1 MSSSPIS
8 LATPSHR
15 RDDSASG
22 FKGGSVPSSIRE
34 DGATLERRLREHL
47 IEAIERTPLET
58 DPFPYVFIE
67 GCFPK
72 DLYEELLAELPGDEF
87 YEPLIHKD
95 SVRDDGTSPRIQA
108 SLSEERMPLLPE
120 GRQRDLWTAV
130 TRSNQD
136 DRVKLALLRKL
147 EPGLRE
153 RHSEPLEQIEAYSR
167 PALNRDVSGYK
178 ILPHP
183 DTKAKVMSGLI
194 YFPRTDA
201 QRGLGTSLY
210 VPALRALDAL
220 RIPGLRPRFRL
231 VKTVPFQANCGLVF
245 AVTKRSFHG
254 REPLPA
260 GCGVRD
266 YLALTYYN
274 DPTRRGY

>member
-1 MSSSPIS
+1 MSSSPIPIAS
-8 LATPSHR
+8 PGAAGQPVSR
-15 RDDSASG
+15 GGASANAAPETITE
-22 FKGGSVPSSIRE
+22 V
-34 DGATLERRLREHL
+34 DALERRLREHL
-47 IEAIERTPLET
+47 VAAIERTPLRT

-67 GCFPK
+67 GCFPT
-72 DLYEELLAELPGDEF
+72 DLYEALRDELPDDAF

-108 SLSEERMPLLPE
+108 SLAEERLHLLPE

-130 TRSNQD
+130 TRATQD

-147 EPGLRE
+147 EPGIRE
-153 RHSEPLEQIEAYSR
+153 RYSEPLEQIEAWSR

-183 DTKAKVMSGLI
+183 DTKAKVLSGLI
-194 YFPRTDA
+194 YFPRTDG

-210 VPALRALDAL
+210 VKQLK
-220 RIPGLRPRFRL
+220 IPGLRPGFRL
-231 VKTVPFQANCGLVF
+231 VQTVPFQANCGLVF

-254 REPLPA
+254 REPLPE

>member
-1 MSSSPIS
+1 MSSIPIHAS
-8 LATPSHR
+8 HPVDPSGPSRALAAVGPESR
-15 RDDSASG
+15 PASTG
-22 FKGGSVPSSIRE
+22 NRPVTE
-34 DGATLERRLREHL
+34 LERVLREHL
-47 IEAIERTPLET
+47 IAAIERTPLET

-67 GCFPK
+67 GCFPD
-72 DLYEELLAELPGDEF
+72 DLYAELLAELPADAF

-108 SLSEERMPLLPE
+108 SLSEDRMPLLPE

-130 TRSNQD
+130 TRATQD

-147 EPGLRE
+147 EPGIRE
-153 RHSEPLEQIEAYSR
+153 RHAGPIEGIEAYSR

-183 DTKAKVMSGLI
+183 DTKAKIMSGLI
-194 YFPRTDA
+194 YFPRDDA

-210 VPALRALDAL
+210 VPTL
-220 RIPGLRPRFRL
+220 RIPGLRPKFRN

-254 REPLPA
+254 REPLPE

-266 YLALTYYN
+266 YLALTYYD

>member
-1 MSSSPIS
+1 MASNPVS
-8 LATPSHR
+8 LPT
-15 RDDSASG
+15 SAPPG
-22 FKGGSVPSSIRE
+22 DAHRE
-34 DGATLERRLREHL
+34 DAASLERRLRDHL
-47 IEAIERTPLET
+47 IDAIERTPLET
-58 DPFPYVFIE
+58 EPFPHIFIE
-67 GCFPK
+67 GCFPA
-72 DLYEELLAELPGDEF
+72 DIYEALLAELPADDF

-108 SLSEERMPLLPE
+108 SLSEERMPFLPA

-130 TRSNQD
+130 TRATQD
-136 DRVKLALLRKL
+136 EDVKLALLRKL
-147 EPGLRE
+147 EPGIRE
-153 RHSEPLEQIEAYSR
+153 RHSKPLEAIEAYSR

-183 DTKAKVMSGLI
+183 DTKAKIMSGLI
-194 YFPRTDA
+194 YFPRGDA

-210 VPALRALDAL
+210 VPIRRL
-220 RIPGLRPRFRL
+220 PGFKPRFL
-231 VKTVPFQANCGLVF
+231 LAKTAPFQANSGLVF

-254 REPLPA
+254 REPLPE

-266 YLALTYYN
+266 YLALTYYD

>member
-1 MSSSPIS
+1 MSSNPVS
-8 LATPSHR
+8 LANP
-15 RDDSASG
+15 SASG
-22 FKGGSVPSSIRE
+22 EPASLRAASENRPSTETAEVDR
-34 DGATLERRLREHL
+34 LERRMRDHL
-47 IEAIERTPLET
+47 VAAIERTPLMT

-67 GCFPK
+67 GCFPTE
-72 DLYEELLAELPGDEF
+72 LYEELQAELPADAF

-108 SLSEERMPLLPE
+108 SLVEDRLHLLPA

-130 TRSNQD
+130 TRATQD

-147 EPGLRE
+147 EPGIRE

-167 PALNRDVSGYK
+167 PALNRDVTGYK

-183 DTKAKVMSGLI
+183 DTKAKILSGLI
-194 YFPRTDA
+194 YFPRSDA

-210 VPALRALDAL
+210 VPTFK
-220 RIPGLRPRFRL
+220 IPGLKPRFRL

-254 REPLPA
+254 REPLPE

>member
-1 MSSSPIS
+1 MSLNPVSRST
-8 LATPSHR
+8 AVQ
-15 RDDSASG
+15 ASEEWA
-22 FKGGSVPSSIRE
+22 S
-34 DGATLERRLREHL
+34 LERRLRDHL
-47 IEAIERTPLET
+47 IGAIERTPLET
-58 DPFPYVFIE
+58 EPFPHIFIE
-67 GCFPK
+67 GCFPT
-72 DLYEELLAELPGDEF
+72 DLYAELLAELPADDF

-108 SLSEERMPLLPE
+108 SLSEDRMALLPA

-130 TRSNQD
+130 TRATQD
-136 DRVKLALLRKL
+136 ERVKLALLRKL
-147 EPGLRE
+147 EPGIRE
-153 RHSEPLEQIEAYSR
+153 RHSKPLEEIEAYSR
-167 PALNRDVSGYK
+167 PALNRDVSGYQ

-194 YFPRTDA
+194 YLPRSDA

-210 VPALRALDAL
+210 VPIR
-220 RIPGLRPRFRL
+220 RRSVFRPRFKL
-231 VKTVPFQANCGLVF
+231 AKTAPFQANSGLVF

-254 REPLPA
+254 REPLPE

-266 YLALTYYN
+266 YLALTYYD

>member
-8 LATPSHR
+8 QAEASPA
-15 RDDSASG
+15 RDDSTRH
-22 FKGGSVPSSIRE
+22 VTDEVHPSSIRE
-34 DGATLERRLREHL
+34 DVATLERRLREHL
-47 IEAIERTPLET
+47 VEAIERTPLET

-72 DLYEELLAELPGDEF
+72 DLYEELLAALPSDDF

-108 SLSEERMPLLPE
+108 SLSEERMPLLPA

-153 RHSEPLEQIEAYSR
+153 RYSEPVEQIEAYSR

-201 QRGLGTSLY
+201 QLGLGTSLY
-210 VPALRALDAL
+210 VPTFRV
-220 RIPGLRPRFRL
+220 PGLRPRFRL

>member
-1 MSSSPIS
+1 MSSNPIS
-8 LATPSHR
+8 LANP
-15 RDDSASG
+15 SASG
-22 FKGGSVPSSIRE
+22 DAASLRAASENRPSSESAEVDR
-34 DGATLERRLREHL
+34 LERRMRDHL
-47 IEAIERTPLET
+47 VAAIERTPLMT

-67 GCFPK
+67 GCFPTE
-72 DLYEELLAELPGDEF
+72 LYEELQAELPADAF

-108 SLSEERMPLLPE
+108 SLVEDRLHLLPA

-130 TRSNQD
+130 TRATQD

-147 EPGLRE
+147 EPGIRE

-167 PALNRDVSGYK
+167 PALNRDVTGYK

-183 DTKAKVMSGLI
+183 DTKAKILSGLI
-194 YFPRTDA
+194 YFPRSDA

-210 VPALRALDAL
+210 VPTFK
-220 RIPGLRPRFRL
+220 IPGLKPRFRL

-254 REPLPA
+254 REPLPE

>member
-1 MSSSPIS
+1 MSSSPS
-8 LATPSHR
+8 PFENTEPLAASRSHAGVR
-15 RDDSASG
+15 ANAAPATSAE
-22 FKGGSVPSSIRE
+22 V
-34 DGATLERRLREHL
+34 DALERRMREHL
-47 IEAIERTPLET
+47 VAAIERTPLRT

-67 GCFPK
+67 GCFPT
-72 DLYEELLAELPGDEF
+72 DLYEALRDELPADAF

-108 SLSEERMPLLPE
+108 SLAEDRLHLLPE

-130 TRSNQD
+130 TRATQD

-147 EPGLRE
+147 EPGIRE
-153 RHSEPLEQIEAYSR
+153 RFSEPLEQIEAWSR

-183 DTKAKVMSGLI
+183 DTKAKVLSGLI
-194 YFPRTDA
+194 YFPRSDA

-210 VPALRALDAL
+210 VKQLK
-220 RIPGLRPRFRL
+220 IPGLRPGFRL
-231 VKTVPFQANCGLVF
+231 VETVPFQANCGLVF

-254 REPLPA
+254 REPLPE

>member
-1 MSSSPIS
+1 MSSTSPAFAS
-8 LATPSHR
+8 
-15 RDDSASG
+15 DSAASARPAGSG
-22 FKGGSVPSSIRE
+22 STGV
-34 DGATLERRLREHL
+34 DVLERRLREHL
-47 IEAIERTPLET
+47 VAAIERTPLLT

-67 GCFPK
+67 GCFPT
-72 DLYEELLAELPGDEF
+72 DLYEELLAQLPGDDF

-108 SLSEERMPLLPE
+108 SLVEDRLVRLPA

-130 TRSNQD
+130 TRATQD

-147 EPGLRE
+147 EPGIRE
-153 RHSEPLEQIEAYSR
+153 RFSGPLEQIEAYSR

-183 DTKAKVMSGLI
+183 DTKAKVLSGLI
-194 YFPRTDA
+194 YFPTSEA

-210 VPALRALDAL
+210 VPTF

-254 REPLPA
+254 REPLPE
-260 GCGVRD
+260 GCGVRN
-266 YLALTYYN
+266 YLALTYYD

>member
-1 MSSSPIS
+1 MSSNPNPFSS
-8 LATPSHR
+8 EAR
-15 RDDSASG
+15 SG
-22 FKGGSVPSSIRE
+22 KSGPQRVPNARAPLPTKAE
-34 DGATLERRLREHL
+34 VAVLERRMLEHL
-47 IEAIERTPLET
+47 VAAIERTPLRT
-58 DPFPYVFIE
+58 DPFPYVFVD
-67 GCFPK
+67 GCFPA
-72 DLYEELLAELPGDEF
+72 DLYEELRAELPSDAF
-87 YEPLIHKD
+87 YEPLLHKD

-108 SLSEERMPLLPE
+108 SLAEERLHLLPE

-130 TRSNQD
+130 TRATQN

-147 EPGLRE
+147 EPGIRE
-153 RHSEPLEQIEAYSR
+153 RYHEPLEQIEAWSR

-183 DTKAKVMSGLI
+183 DTKAKVLSGLI

-210 VPALRALDAL
+210 VKQLK
-220 RIPGLRPRFRL
+220 IPGLRPGFRL
-231 VKTVPFQANCGLVF
+231 VETVPFQANCGLVF

-254 REPLPA
+254 REPLPE

>member
-1 MSSSPIS
+1 MSSSPNPFEN
-8 LATPSHR
+8 AGPAA
-15 RDDSASG
+15 DSGTRAGAPASAPPPT
-22 FKGGSVPSSIRE
+22 SAEVE
-34 DGATLERRLREHL
+34 VLERRLREHL
-47 IEAIERTPLET
+47 VAAIERTPLRT

-67 GCFPK
+67 GCFPT
-72 DLYEELLAELPGDEF
+72 DLYEALRDELPADAF

-108 SLSEERMPLLPE
+108 SLAEERLPLLPE

-130 TRSNQD
+130 TRATQD

-147 EPGLRE
+147 EPGIRE
-153 RHSEPLEQIEAYSR
+153 RYSEPLEQIEAWSR

-183 DTKAKVMSGLI
+183 DTKAKVLSGLI
-194 YFPRTDA
+194 YFPRTDG

-210 VPALRALDAL
+210 VKQLK
-220 RIPGLRPRFRL
+220 IPGLRPGFRL
-231 VKTVPFQANCGLVF
+231 VETVPFQANCGLVF

-254 REPLPA
+254 REPLPE

>member
-1 MSSSPIS
+1 MSSSPIPLVNAS
-8 LATPSHR
+8 PAGDLGPHVGAHADAAPAPSGEV
-15 RDDSASG
+15 DA
-22 FKGGSVPSSIRE
+22 
-34 DGATLERRLREHL
+34 LERRMREHL
-47 IEAIERTPLET
+47 VAAIERTPLRT

-67 GCFPK
+67 GCFPSE
-72 DLYEELLAELPGDEF
+72 LYEELRAELPADAF

-108 SLSEERMPLLPE
+108 SLAEDRLHLLPE

-130 TRSNQD
+130 TRATQD

-147 EPGLRE
+147 EPGIRE
-153 RHSEPLEQIEAYSR
+153 RHDEPLEKIEAWSR

-183 DTKAKVMSGLI
+183 DTKAKVLSGLI

-210 VPALRALDAL
+210 VKQLK
-220 RIPGLRPRFRL
+220 IPGLRPGFRL
-231 VKTVPFQANCGLVF
+231 VETVPFEANCGLVF

-254 REPLPA
+254 REPLPE

>member
-1 MSSSPIS
+1 MSPNPLPASPPD
-8 LATPSHR
+8 PS
-15 RDDSASG
+15 DEVAS
-22 FKGGSVPSSIRE
+22 
-34 DGATLERRLREHL
+34 LERAMRDHL
-47 IEAIERTPLET
+47 LAAIERTPLEQ

-67 GCFPK
+67 GCFPD
-72 DLYEELLAELPGDEF
+72 DLYRELQAQLPPDAF

-108 SLSEERMPLLPE
+108 SLSEDRMPLLPA
-120 GRQRDLWTAV
+120 GRMRALWTAV
-130 TRSNQD
+130 TRATQD

-147 EPGLRE
+147 EPGIRE
-153 RHSEPLEQIEAYSR
+153 RHAGPLEAIEAYSR

-183 DTKAKVMSGLI
+183 DTKAKIMSGLI
-194 YFPRTDA
+194 YFPRADA

-210 VPALRALDAL
+210 TPAV
-220 RIPGLRPRFRL
+220 RIPGLRPRFRN

-254 REPLPA
+254 REPLPE

-266 YLALTYYN
+266 YLALTYYD

>member
-8 LATPSHR
+8 TGDAH
-15 RDDSASG
+15 
-22 FKGGSVPSSIRE
+22 PSSIRE
-34 DGATLERRLREHL
+34 DVATLERRLREHL
-47 IEAIERTPLET
+47 VEAIERTPLAT

-72 DLYEELLAELPGDEF
+72 DLYEELLAELPADDF

-108 SLSEERMPLLPE
+108 SLSEERMPLLPA

-153 RHSEPLEQIEAYSR
+153 RYSEPVEQIEAYSR

-210 VPALRALDAL
+210 VPTFRV
-220 RIPGLRPRFRL
+220 PGLRPRFRL